1 MNKEI
6 LEQMN
11 AEDRRAYVKS
21 RLSEEIEIGGHTF
34 TASFN
39 IRKIGHFEE
48 YKKEQSKD
56 NTFNSREFIA
66 NTLLPSLQNQN
77 YSYSDLADLIL
88 YAIAEY
94 QKEHKIDKAKI
105 YDWLEDPLLDI
116 ADIGEKL
123 TIIYT
128 RCVTR
133 DYELGAEE
141 EEPEEAEDEG
151 NEGKPQPKKKTKKAT
166 SKTAE

>member
-6 LEQMN
+6 LEQMS
-11 AEDRRAYVKS
+11 AEDRKAYVKS

-56 NTFNSREFIA
+56 NTFNSRDFIA
-66 NTLLPSLQNQN
+66 NTLLPSLQSGSF
-77 YSYSDLADLIL
+77 SYSDLADLIL

-94 QKEHKIDKAKI
+94 QKEHKIDKPKI
-105 YDWLEDPLLDI
+105 YDWLEDPVLDV
-116 ADIGEKL
+116 ADIFEKL

-128 RCVTR
+128 RCVQR
-133 DYELGAEE
+133 DYELGVADDEE
-141 EEPEEAEDEG
+141 EVEEG

-166 SKTAE
+166 SKMEE